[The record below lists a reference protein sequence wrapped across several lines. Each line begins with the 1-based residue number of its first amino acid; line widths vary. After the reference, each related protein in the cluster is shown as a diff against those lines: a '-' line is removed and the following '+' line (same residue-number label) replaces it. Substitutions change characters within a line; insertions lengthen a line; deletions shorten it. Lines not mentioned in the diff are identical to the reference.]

1 MKGILQV
8 QVSCYLLPTPSCNTD
23 VQLGTFDR
31 CDRLA
36 HLFPGSTTS
45 FLKSTKGYLKI
56 RISQVPLQLG
66 LAPCHSLSREV
77 ERRSAGNTLLPPIA
91 TVGMGTRV
99 MG

>member
-45 FLKSTKGYLKI
+45 FLKSSKGYLKNQNFTGSLAA
-56 RISQVPLQLG
+56 RVSSVSQFVQG
-66 LAPCHSLSREV
+66 GGVEV
-77 ERRSAGNTLLPPIA
+77 CR
-91 TVGMGTRV
+91 
-99 MG
+99 